1 MDVIEIKA
9 PLLGSTEH
17 GKPSPWRWWMLV
29 WSALLSCAQGWIWN
43 TFGPISQATERLWGW
58 DDGTIAFM
66 SNWGPIAYMVAF
78 LPTSYLF
85 DVYGLR
91 LATLLSAVLVA
102 VGCGVRLL
110 AWVQATSSPTWIL
123 VYMHVGQ
130 CLNGLAGPVAMMSG
144 PVLSAAWFPACVL
157 PHPSLQPVQY
167 TSEKAMPPW
176 QQPTHDLHG
185 DYHHLQ
191 RAWRSLL
198 QLGWAGAGED
208 A

>member
-1 MDVIEIKA
+1 MHGLDVKA
-9 PLLGSTEH
+9 PLLGSRSAEQ
-17 GKPSPWRWWMLV
+17 GKPSPWRWWMLL

-58 DDGTIAFM
+58 GDGTIAFM

-110 AWVQATSSPTWIL
+110 AWAQATSSPTWIL

-144 PVLSAAWFPACVL
+144 PVVSAAWFPACV
-157 PHPSLQPVQY
+157 PY
-167 TSEKAMPPW
+167 TF
-176 QQPTHDLHG
+176 H
-185 DYHHLQ
+185 YHHHTPHI
-191 RAWRSLL
+191 S
-198 QLGWAGAGED
+198 
-208 A
+208 